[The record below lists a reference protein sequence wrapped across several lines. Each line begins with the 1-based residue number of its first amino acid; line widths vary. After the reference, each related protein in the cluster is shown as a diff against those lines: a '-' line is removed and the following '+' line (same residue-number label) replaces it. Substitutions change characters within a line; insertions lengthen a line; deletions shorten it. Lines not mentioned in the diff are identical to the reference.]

1 MSKLFFGINLG
12 RINQSLKYLE
22 MFIPLIKRTVGNLHV
37 PYVKISKYLNVFQV
51 KVKESSQT
59 NYNGRRVICENYE

>member
-1 MSKLFFGINLG
+1 
-12 RINQSLKYLE
+12 LE
-22 MFIPLIKRTVGNLHV
+22 MFIPLILNVQLATCM
-37 PYVKISKYLNVFQV
+37 YVKISKYLNVFQV

>member
-1 MSKLFFGINLG
+1 M
-12 RINQSLKYLE
+12 INQSLKYLE
-22 MFIPLIKRTVGNLHV
+22 MYIPLILNVQLATCM
-37 PYVKISKYLNVFQV
+37 YVKISKYLNVFQV